1 VNDPTTVSPSFTGD
15 NKLNVVDTAASI
27 VKVTW
32 AVTEPQALVAV
43 KVNVVLVETVPK
55 ISPVGDD
62 VTGTEVEPSEID
74 NDV

>member
-1 VNDPTTVSPSFTGD
+1 MTVSPSFTGD

-27 VKVTW
+27 VKLTC

-43 KVNVVLVETVPK
+43 NVNVVLVETVPK

-62 VTGTEVEPSEID
+62 VTDTDVEPFEID

>member
-1 VNDPTTVSPSFTGD
+1 M
-15 NKLNVVDTAASI
+15 VDTAASI
-27 VKVTW
+27 VKLTC

-43 KVNVVLVETVPK
+43 SVNVVLVETVPK

-62 VTGTEVEPSEID
+62 VTDTDVEPFEID